1 MDSKNKRATIVLLL
15 FLLVGWPLASY
26 VVMSAGPVGQE
37 VKSQDPDFGPE
48 ARLVGMDLISQV
60 YLPTIII
67 EWLIFLL
74 VLLVLKRGNENLST
88 VGFSKFTL
96 ANLGIG
102 LAFLLF
108 ANIILF
114 GLAFILQFFH
124 LTVPKE
130 VALILPRTNTERLF
144 WIILS
149 ITAGICEE
157 IGFRGYVLTKL
168 NLFLN
173 NWYLT
178 IAISSL
184 SFGVGHF
191 YQGVGGIIL
200 TGIYGLL
207 FCLLF
212 IWRKSL
218 IPGILAHF
226 LQDLIALF
234 ALSRF

>member
-1 MDSKNKRATIVLLL
+1 MDSKNRKATIVLLI
-15 FLLVGWPLASY
+15 FLLVGWPLVSY
-26 VVMSAGPVGQE
+26 VVMSAGPIGQE
-37 VKSQDPDFGPE
+37 AKPE
-48 ARLVGMDLISQV
+48 AKLVETDLISQV

-67 EWLIFLL
+67 QWFVFLL
-74 VLLVLKRGNENLST
+74 VLLVLKKGNENLST
-88 VGFSKFTL
+88 VGFSKLTL

-108 ANIILF
+108 ANLILF
-114 GLAFILQFFH
+114 GLASILQFFH
-124 LTVPKE
+124 LTMPKE
-130 VALILPRTNTERLF
+130 VALILPRTNSERLF

-157 IGFRGYVLTKL
+157 TGFRGYVLTKL

-173 NWYLT
+173 NWPLT

-191 YQGVGGIIL
+191 YQGMGGIIL

-218 IPGILAHF
+218 VPGVFAHF
-226 LQDLIALF
+226 LQDFTAIF